1 MKSLLLLL
9 ISLLSLSCFAQNLTV
24 IDKIKF
30 KCSYEYK
37 YLSDT
42 TATTNKK
49 YYSDIL
55 HLQIGSKSSKCFSY
69 RTYQHDSIEA
79 YSDGGLRE
87 YYHKIFREAKDK
99 GLSKK
104 EYMQML
110 PIKGMTTLVFKNHPD
125 GRTTVLDNVFTDY
138 FKYEEDINPQEWVL
152 HEESAKNILGYKCQK
167 ATCKFRGREW
177 TAWFALDVPI
187 SDGPWK
193 FCGLPGLIMEVYDK
207 GEQQYFCINGL
218 QQVDSAE
225 PLYFGI
231 DGKDVSKFQKVKRT
245 DFLKSAYDYFR
256 DPEKYR
262 TMSTGISFGFSPEK
276 YEVKYDLLER
286 E

>member
-1 MKSLLLLL
+1 MKNLQLLLLF
-9 ISLLSLSCFAQNLTV
+9 LLSLSSFAQDLTV

-37 YLSDT
+37 YMLDT
-42 TATTNKK
+42 TTSK
-49 YYSDIL
+49 YSSVDIL

-69 RTYQHDSIEA
+69 RTYQHDSIDA
-79 YSDGGLRE
+79 YGNLRE
-87 YYHKIFREAKDK
+87 TYNQIFREVKSK
-99 GLSKK
+99 GWNKK
-104 EYMQML
+104 ELVKRL
-110 PIKGMTTLVFKNHPD
+110 PHKGMTTYVFKNHPD
-125 GRTTVLDNVFTDY
+125 GKVTVLDNIFTDN
-138 FKYEEDINPQEWVL
+138 FQYEDDVNPQEWDLQEDSV
-152 HEESAKNILGYKCQK
+152 KTILGHECQK

-245 DFLKSAYDYFR
+245 DFLKSAYEYFR

-262 TMSTGISFGFSPEK
+262 TMSTGISFGFSQEK
-276 YEVKYDLLER
+276 YEVKRDLIER